1 MTEHYPNTQVDDKDS
16 ILALIRGNHS
26 EEEEEET
33 KTEKGSPDTEN
44 VVREDE
50 IPDTGNVEV
59 EDDTRNAVVEQPK
72 DITSNTTAQ
81 DTSCRNAGVEQPKD
95 ITSNTTAKDTSCL
108 NDVVAS
114 LISKA
119 NTFGRNMKFPFPS
132 FSEMQ
137 KMTEKE
143 YEELQ
148 KNCKLFHTS
157 NSPTKFAPKMNKRPS
172 KLKKISKLIKERL
185 PDLE

>member
-1 MTEHYPNTQVDDKDS
+1 MAEHYPCTQVDDEDS

-26 EEEEEET
+26 DEEQEET
-33 KTEKGSPDTEN
+33 KTENGSPDTGN
-44 VVREDE
+44 IVKEDE
-50 IPDTGNVEV
+50 IPDTGKVEV
-59 EDDTRNAVVEQPK
+59 EDDTRNAAVEQPK

-81 DTSCRNAGVEQPKD
+81 DTSCMNARVEQPKD
-95 ITSNTTAKDTSCL
+95 ITSNTTAQDTSCL

-119 NTFGRNMKFPFPS
+119 NTFGRNTKLPFPS
-132 FSEMQ
+132 FAEMR

-148 KNCKLFHTS
+148 IKLQAFSYLQFS
-157 NSPTKFAPKMNKRPS
+157 NKVRTRLNLLGKPIETVYHDSKPPS
-172 KLKKISKLIKERL
+172 
-185 PDLE
+185 